1 MKRKEKKKVV
11 HNLLVQYPAGMNAA
25 HSMST
30 VSKHAGRSMQF
41 GTNLQRAASCL
52 ARHTWTYGASV
63 SHAHTPTTHSRL
75 NRKATYDRCRMNHHR
90 TSWCSR
96 RWSPP
101 TAGDTPPDGS
111 MTPPYRWYWVLWAPP
126 QRKIIFVRIFWL
138 IIHSFVLFVWLTQP
152 KFSV

>member
-1 MKRKEKKKVV
+1 
-11 HNLLVQYPAGMNAA
+11 
-25 HSMST
+25 
-30 VSKHAGRSMQF
+30 MQF
-41 GTNLQRAASCL
+41 GTDLQRAASCL

-63 SHAHTPTTHSRL
+63 SHAHTPNTHGRL

-126 QRKIIFVRIFWL
+126 QRKITFVSIFWL
-138 IIHSFVLFVWLTQP
+138 IIHSFNCLFFFLADPTKILCLALFNLKTILLTTP
-152 KFSV
+152 LALHKIKCADIKSGSVRRLHS